1 MFIIFI
7 NMKFIITE
15 SEKNEIRGLYNLNE
29 QGFIDA
35 FFGGVKSGEEK
46 AIILRK
52 NTYYIGFEE
61 DINRAS
67 KEVDGPGHF
76 TIISNQAEDIVG
88 EGNTIKLTLQEIYGD
103 KRDKREYNV
112 IYNCSSDELK
122 SDNGF
127 VAYNGS
133 MQTPDDLTDLKN
145 EISKFCNV

>member
-7 NMKFIITE
+7 NMKFTITE

-29 QGFIDA
+29 QGIIDA
-35 FFGGVKSGEEK
+35 FFSGAKSGK
-46 AIILRK
+46 GRAIIISK
-52 NTYYIGFEE
+52 DTYYIGFEE
-61 DINRAS
+61 DIDSAS
-67 KEVDGPGHF
+67 KEVNGPGHF
-76 TIISNQAEDIVG
+76 KIISNQSEDIVG
-88 EGNTIKLTLQEIYGD
+88 EGNIIKLTLQEIYGD
-103 KRDKREYNV
+103 EREYNV

>member
-1 MFIIFI
+1 
-7 NMKFIITE
+7 MKFIITE

-46 AIILRK
+46 ATILRK

-76 TIISNQAEDIVG
+76 KIISNQDEDIVG
-88 EGNTIKLTLQEIYGD
+88 EGNTIKLTLQEIYE
-103 KRDKREYNV
+103 DKREYNV

-145 EISKFCNV
+145 EINKFCNV

>member
-7 NMKFIITE
+7 NMKFTITE

-46 AIILRK
+46 ATILRK

-61 DINRAS
+61 DINRAR
-67 KEVDGPGHF
+67 KEVDEPGHF
-76 TIISNQAEDIVG
+76 RIISNQAKDIVG
-88 EGNTIKLTLQEIYGD
+88 EGNTIKLTLQEIYED
-103 KRDKREYNV
+103 EREYNV

>member
-46 AIILRK
+46 ATILRK

-76 TIISNQAEDIVG
+76 KIISNQDEDIVG
-88 EGNTIKLTLQEIYGD
+88 EGNTIKLTLQEIYG
-103 KRDKREYNV
+103 DKREYNV

>member
-46 AIILRK
+46 ATILRK

-76 TIISNQAEDIVG
+76 KIISNQDEDIVG
-88 EGNTIKLTLQEIYGD
+88 EGNTIKLTLQEIYE
-103 KRDKREYNV
+103 DKREYNV

-145 EISKFCNV
+145 EINKFCNV

>member
-7 NMKFIITE
+7 NMKFTITE

-46 AIILRK
+46 ATILRK

-76 TIISNQAEDIVG
+76 KIISNQDEDIVG
-88 EGNTIKLTLQEIYGD
+88 EGNTIKLTLQEIYED
-103 KRDKREYNV
+103 NREYNV

>member
-1 MFIIFI
+1 
-7 NMKFIITE
+7 MKFTITE

-46 AIILRK
+46 ATILRK

-61 DINRAS
+61 DINRAR
-67 KEVDGPGHF
+67 KEVDKPGHF
-76 TIISNQAEDIVG
+76 RIISNQDKDIVG
-88 EGNTIKLTLQEIYGD
+88 EGNTIKLTLQEIYED
-103 KRDKREYNV
+103 NREYNV

-145 EISKFCNV
+145 EINKFCNV

>member
-7 NMKFIITE
+7 NMKFTITE

-46 AIILRK
+46 ATILRK

-61 DINRAS
+61 DINRAR
-67 KEVDGPGHF
+67 KEVDEPGHF
-76 TIISNQAEDIVG
+76 RIISNQDKDIVG
-88 EGNTIKLTLQEIYGD
+88 EGNTIKLTLQEIYED
-103 KRDKREYNV
+103 EREYNV

-145 EISKFCNV
+145 EINKFCNV